1 MYVVVFNLFVFP
13 VLLFFQTNFSKM
25 FRLTKTTVEI
35 IDNYVFLNYPAGT
48 FC

>member
-1 MYVVVFNLFVFP
+1 
-13 VLLFFQTNFSKM
+13 M